1 LDIQQLSIGGSRNV
15 SVTVPSNVIYIY
27 FSTKDAGSGVL
38 TFTNDSKCYC
48 IGKGTLYQKLT
59 NFDFT
64 VEHTE

>member
-15 SVTVPSNVIYIY
+15 SVTVPSNVEYIY
-27 FSTKDAGSGVL
+27 FADASAGSGVL

-48 IGKGTLYQKLT
+48 IGRSALYQKLT
-59 NFDFT
+59 AFDFT